1 MYERNGPKL
10 RKKSITIHG
19 KLVTNQA
26 ANQPIKQTNK
36 INEQTSKQTQTKQSE
51 VIKLKY
57 KLTDRIEGEISIGT
71 SPYTSGLLFSELR
84 TLHG

>member
-1 MYERNGPKL
+1 MKRGRVSRFQEFLQLILTYFRDFPLLYERNGPKL

-36 INEQTSKQTQTKQSE
+36 INEQTSKQTETKQSE
-51 VIKLKY
+51 VN
-57 KLTDRIEGEISIGT
+57 
-71 SPYTSGLLFSELR
+71 
-84 TLHG
+84 